1 MTVGLPTYEPT
12 ASQLPAYCMGI
23 MLIASG
29 AAHFIVPT
37 KFDWMVPSELP
48 GSQRLYTHA
57 SGIAEIATGA
67 LILAPRTRRF
77 GGSASAAVF
86 VGVFPANLNG
96 VRLWWN
102 KPFPARMVPILRLPL
117 QIPLITTALKIRR
130 NARTKSQ
137 REGYV

>member
-1 MTVGLPTYEPT
+1 MTVGLPTYKPT

-77 GGSASAAVF
+77 GGSAAAAVF

-102 KPFPARMVPILRLPL
+102 RPFPTRMVPILRLPL

-130 NARTKSQ
+130 NAPTKSQ